1 MRGQCLFFFVA
12 KSLIKQTFT
21 SHPVREVDLQLVD
34 FPLLIKVTHI
44 MLTVTMMMGMVVV
57 GDIDDGC
64 DKMIVRGEFARR
76 SNASKVGAK

>member
-1 MRGQCLFFFVA
+1 M
-12 KSLIKQTFT
+12 
-21 SHPVREVDLQLVD
+21 D

-44 MLTVTMMMGMVVV
+44 MLTVTIMMCALVI

-76 SNASKVGAK
+76 SYASKVGAKLMLVGADL